1 MQRFTRQLS
10 DEELMALAL
19 RLGRRGQGNTAE
31 NPAVGC
37 VIARQDDDG
46 TTILGRGW
54 TQPGGRPH
62 AERVALAEA
71 GTAADGATAYVT
83 LEPCSHHGKSTPCA
97 EALIKAGIARVLA
110 AHPDPDPRVAG
121 RGFAMLE
128 AVGIQTETGL
138 LEHAAHRD
146 LAGFLSRTV
155 RARPWVQAKMAL
167 SKDGKI
173 GLPNVPNHPI
183 TGKLAKNKTYA
194 LRAKADAIL
203 IGSRTARIDDPI
215 LTVRSPGLETLSPIR
230 VILDGAGSLS
240 PDSQLVKSACD
251 VPVWVLTTGQM
262 SADKALKLE
271 EAGCRLF
278 LFDQT
283 GAGHVPLKA
292 ALQCLAEQGINT
304 LFAECGAGLAQAL
317 LSETLI
323 DEFFLYRGG
332 ENVGSEGVQG
342 FLQPVNDIMQ
352 KGGLALDRQES
363 LGNDRMEVYI
373 RSQSLS
379 ELYGNLSE

>member
-37 VIARQDDDG
+37 VIARQDGDG

-71 GTAADGATAYVT
+71 GAAAQGATAYVT
-83 LEPCSHHGKSTPCA
+83 LEPCSHHGKAPPCA
-97 EALIKAGIARVLA
+97 EALIDAGIARVLA

-128 AVGIQTETGL
+128 TVGIQTETGL
-138 LEHAAHRD
+138 LERTAHRD

-155 RARPWVQAKMAL
+155 RGRPWLQAKMAL

-173 GLPNVPNHPI
+173 GLFNVPNHPI

-203 IGSRTARIDDPI
+203 IGSRTARIDDPV

-240 PDSQLVKSACD
+240 LDSQLVKSARD
-251 VPVWVLTTGQM
+251 VPVWVLATGRIA
-262 SADKALKLE
+262 ADKALQLE
-271 EAGCRLF
+271 QAGCRLF

-283 GAGHVPLKA
+283 EAGHVPLKA
-292 ALQCLAEQGINT
+292 AFECLADQGINT
-304 LFAECGAGLAQAL
+304 LFAECGAGVAQAL

-323 DEFFLYRGG
+323 DEFVFYRGAG
-332 ENVGSEGVQG
+332 DVGSEGIPG
-342 FLQPVNDIMQ
+342 FLQPENDMML